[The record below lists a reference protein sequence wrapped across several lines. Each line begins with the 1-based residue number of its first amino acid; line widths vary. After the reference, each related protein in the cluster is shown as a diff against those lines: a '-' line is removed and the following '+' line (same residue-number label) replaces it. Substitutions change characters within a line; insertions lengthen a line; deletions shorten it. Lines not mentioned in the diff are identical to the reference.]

1 METTLTLGQR
11 QQNSDTGMVEAVA
24 DQNLTTT
31 FIYPTHGTQKSR
43 LLAAML
49 AGRQINPLTAWREFG
64 TYRLADVV
72 FQLKRKNGWPIK
84 TDDLSVLNTF
94 GEDCVVGLYSLAPE
108 AISQSGSEAQQF
120 VADER
125 EVLRAMRRAA

>member
-1 METTLTLGQR
+1 MTNMLTTGCRQQSEARTTDQVETTT
-11 QQNSDTGMVEAVA
+11 SPI
-24 DQNLTTT
+24 
-31 FIYPTHGTQKSR
+31 FPPHGSQKSR

-72 FQLKRKNGWPIK
+72 FQLKRKNGWPVD
-84 TDDLSVLNTF
+84 TDDLAVRNTF
-94 GEDCVVGLYSLAPE
+94 GEECIVGLYSLDQK
-108 AISQSGSEAQQF
+108 AIDAAGEEGQRY

-125 EVLRAMRRAA
+125 EVLREMRRAA

>member
-31 FIYPTHGTQKSR
+31 FIYPTHGTQKAR

-94 GEDCVVGLYSLAPE
+94 GEECIVGLYRLDQGVLDE
-108 AISQSGSEAQQF
+108 AGDTGQRY

-125 EVLRAMRRAA
+125 EVLREMRRAA